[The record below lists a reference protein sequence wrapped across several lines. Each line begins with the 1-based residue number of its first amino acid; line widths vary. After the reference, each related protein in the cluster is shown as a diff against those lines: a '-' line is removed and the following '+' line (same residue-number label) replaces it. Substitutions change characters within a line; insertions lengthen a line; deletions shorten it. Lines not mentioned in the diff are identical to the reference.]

1 MGYFVSDVV
10 TSHPYIRVTDMRP
23 GRVDMREVKYVPE
36 AAFPPIRNYRIYKD
50 DLFIS
55 VAGTLGIVGKIPDAL
70 DGANLTENAN
80 RISAIECD
88 RDFLLHVMLSPVV
101 QNFIES
107 ERTVGAQPKLA
118 LARIRKFS
126 IPLPPS
132 DIEQSAI
139 ATALGDMDALL
150 AAQDAL
156 IAKKRAVKQGAMQE
170 LLTGKR
176 RLPGYSGEWEVERL
190 GQLGQTY
197 GGLVGKS
204 KKDFGQGDA
213 QYVPFVNV
221 MANIVIDVH
230 AFDKVKV
237 SPSESQNRVLNRDL
251 LFNGSSETPEEV
263 AMCSLVADDVDNLY
277 LNSFCFGF
285 RPKDNVRFN
294 SMFLAYYMR
303 SQVGRDLI
311 KSLAQGSTR
320 YNLSKTAFLDGELRL
335 PSTDE
340 QAAITAVLS
349 DMDTELSTL
358 EAQRAKTVQLKQGMM
373 QTLLTGRIR
382 LG

>member
-1 MGYFVSDVV
+1 
-10 TSHPYIRVTDMRP
+10 
-23 GRVDMREVKYVPE
+23 
-36 AAFPPIRNYRIYKD
+36 
-50 DLFIS
+50 
-55 VAGTLGIVGKIPDAL
+55 
-70 DGANLTENAN
+70 
-80 RISAIECD
+80 
-88 RDFLLHVMLSPVV
+88 
-101 QNFIES
+101 
-107 ERTVGAQPKLA
+107 LA

-176 RLPGYSGEWEVERL
+176 RLPGFSGEWEVERL

-230 AFDKVKV
+230 AFDKVEV
-237 SPSESQNRVLNRDL
+237 SPSESQNCVLNRDL

-285 RPKDNVRFN
+285 RLKDNVRFN
-294 SMFLAYYMR
+294 GMFLAYYMR